1 MLHTN
6 KSWKLLILIIYA
18 VLQTHFGITVYK
30 KKKKKN
36 PNAVCLELAV
46 ECLGAFYNHKK
57 LQRYSL
63 GRVYER

>member
-1 MLHTN
+1 MEIADSDN
-6 KSWKLLILIIYA
+6 ICSFANSFWNNS
-18 VLQTHFGITVYK
+18 LQ
-30 KKKKKN
+30 KKKKN

>member
-1 MLHTN
+1 MEIADSDN
-6 KSWKLLILIIYA
+6 ICSFANSFWNNS
-18 VLQTHFGITVYK
+18 LQ